1 MTILLIILTALLAF
15 ASIGS
20 AIAKLKKVPD
30 VMTMMASV
38 GITPRQVTLL
48 AYLEIAGGLGLI
60 VGYWSKLLGSLS
72 AACLALYFAGAFVS
86 HLRKKHKPK
95 DFAAALGIFV
105 IALLT
110 TYLQLQR

>member
-1 MTILLIILTALLAF
+1 MNILLVIFSALLAF
-15 ASIGS
+15 AAIGS

-38 GITPRQVTLL
+38 GVKPRQVTVL

-60 VGYWSKLLGSLS
+60 VGYWSKFLGTLS
-72 AACLALYFAGAFVS
+72 AACLAIYFAGAFTS

-95 DFAAALGIFV
+95 EFAAALGIFL
-105 IALLT
+105 IALVT
-110 TYLQLQR
+110 TYLQFQR